1 MSVTGHN
8 RLETPRH
15 GGLYSASKLRRGEPP
30 KWRSPTTGEGSSLV
44 TPLKAKHYSPATP
57 WTESTMMDDRSWI
70 ESVDTPVPTERV
82 SLLTITPVER
92 FHPVPHDAATVASD
106 EDDYHSLVNSLRQQC
121 IGEEEHVPCPL
132 DGSHRRLIYCDYTAS
147 GRALRSLEDFISNQ
161 VCPMYAN
168 THSVASATA
177 RQTAHFREEA
187 RDRVKQYFNCSEDD
201 SAIFCG
207 AGATGAIRKFEDML
221 IKSRVFA
228 PAKEREETLQSVT
241 GSHVELAKTRTS
253 PEAIEVELVVLP
265 LDSTKG
271 IASVEGLREVL
282 EQISIF
288 NRHHGAD
295 YAIPVVILS
304 ACSNVTGAC
313 QDMPSV
319 STLVHTFRGIIAW
332 DCAAIAAHRKVD
344 MNPATHPEGYIDF
357 AFISPH
363 KLLGGPGTSGILL
376 CKKKRQTNSI
386 PTICGGG
393 TVEFVSSRGHY
404 YISDL
409 EEREEAGEKIPSVCQ
424 RPSSEGRSAIKYPYS
439 VPWLVDECIR
449 LISS

>member
-70 ESVDTPVPTERV
+70 ESVDTPVPTERA

-228 PAKEREETLQSVT
+228 RPKSERKLRRAVVIVDPVAHHSSLLPFREMTRLYPLGKGVKSRAVT
-241 GSHVELAKTRTS
+241 GSHVELDKTRTS

-295 YAIPVVILS
+295 YAI
-304 ACSNVTGAC
+304 
-313 QDMPSV
+313 
-319 STLVHTFRGIIAW
+319 
-332 DCAAIAAHRKVD
+332 
-344 MNPATHPEGYIDF
+344 
-357 AFISPH
+357 
-363 KLLGGPGTSGILL
+363 
-376 CKKKRQTNSI
+376 
-386 PTICGGG
+386 
-393 TVEFVSSRGHY
+393 
-404 YISDL
+404 
-409 EEREEAGEKIPSVCQ
+409 
-424 RPSSEGRSAIKYPYS
+424 
-439 VPWLVDECIR
+439 
-449 LISS
+449 